1 MTKKKSTTRFWL
13 PINLWNLNEIF
24 TSESISP
31 ISFYSVR
38 GFGNPVNRNEGMFED
53 TNFLVLFEAPVAS
66 EIIIEIYPELL
77 DRTAML
83 ETKYGY
89 SEYYKTIYLRNELF
103 KVHFKNEEKLQE
115 FINQQLMLLEVKTV
129 NKYKLEHFVV
139 SETKLYQSHEGTY
152 QPSILSEQREKEPFF
167 DKAFNQIRGLIYGYV
182 IGALGTLGENEQG
195 LVSDLNKLKNSIGG
209 VHTDIA
215 LSDHYSNFWLINIKK
230 QIRDCEERFK
240 KQFNNK
246 TSDVFSTLTLRLQEV
261 DNLNK
266 MRCEELLKQKS
277 HSYKLDYLKEQENL
291 EQARREVY
299 LYECDHNIT
308 PLKKEFENIKQEEKN
323 RGEAN
328 GKKRDYYKKDDNAE
342 KYYRK
347 QELKFIIEQFEQN
360 DYEYKELKN
369 KVYTI
374 EKRIKNFQQGG
385 TPFDTS
391 INEQF
396 NRIIEHLNDL
406 VKRAN
411 NYFLSK
417 NNKESELPDIAF
429 QIDVDLL
436 TSHYYK
442 KMKSYNDFAI
452 QLPNSLS
459 NKISEQEI
467 ELLKISLNAVLSFPQ
482 GRLGNYSEENILEI
496 IAEVGKHLPESDF
509 KETLRDYYEYRA
521 GESDSFEFPK
531 NDILA
536 NIIVFFM
543 KLQGHDQ
550 INKLLI
556 TKGIQHKQIAFL
568 LYGAY
573 TGFANLPKTFT
584 NLIFNGENK
593 KLLDCVDDY
602 LFDNYL
608 KKNNI
613 K

>member
-1 MTKKKSTTRFWL
+1 MAKKKSTTRFWL

-38 GFGNPVNRNEGMFED
+38 DFGNPVNRNEEIFED
-53 TNFLVLFEAPVAS
+53 TNFLVMFDAPVAS

-77 DRTAML
+77 NRTAML
-83 ETKYGY
+83 DTKDGY

-103 KVHFKNEEKLQE
+103 KVHFKNEEKLNE

-129 NKYKLEHFVV
+129 NKYKTEHFVV
-139 SETKLYQSHEGTY
+139 SRNKLKQSNKVAF
-152 QPSILSEQREKEPFF
+152 QPSILSEQREIEPFF
-167 DKAFNQIRGLIYGYV
+167 DKAFNQIKGLIYGYV

-195 LVSDLNKLKNSIGG
+195 LVSDLNNLKNTIGG

-215 LSDHYSNFWLINIKK
+215 LSDQYSNLWLLNVKK
-230 QIRDCEERFK
+230 QIRDCEDKFK
-240 KQFNNK
+240 KQFDNK

-266 MRCEELLKQKS
+266 MRCEVLLRQKS
-277 HSYKLDYLKEQENL
+277 PSNKRDYITEQENL

-299 LYECDHNIT
+299 EYECEHNIA
-308 PLKKEFENIKQEEKN
+308 PLKEEIENIKQEEKN
-323 RGEAN
+323 RGEAK
-328 GKKRDYYKKDDNAE
+328 GKIRDYYKKDDNPE

-347 QELKFIIEQFEQN
+347 RELKRIIEEYEKS
-360 DYEYKELKN
+360 DSEYKELKN
-369 KVYTI
+369 KVNII
-374 EKRIKNFQQGG
+374 ENRIKNLQEGG
-385 TPFDTS
+385 TPFDAS

-396 NRIIEHLNDL
+396 NRITEHLNDL

-429 QIDVDLL
+429 QIDLDLL
-436 TSHYYK
+436 TGHYHE
-442 KMKSYNDFAI
+442 KMKAYNDFAI

-459 NKISEQEI
+459 NKLSEREI
-467 ELLKISLNAVLSFPQ
+467 ELLKISLNAVLSSPQ

-509 KETLRDYYEYRA
+509 KKTLRDYYAYRS
-521 GESDSFEFPK
+521 GKSDSFEFPK
-531 NDILA
+531 NDVLA

-573 TGFANLPKTFT
+573 TGFANFPKTFT

-593 KLLDCVDDY
+593 RLLYWIDDY
-602 LFDNYL
+602 LFNSYL
-608 KKNNI
+608 K
-613 K
+613 